1 MMPIVMLSIFIG
13 LFLIMNGV
21 YEQKLKNIE
30 NNPKIVYK
38 FIPRTYYEEQL
49 FDNNVSS
56 KLANMFNNDSQPWYM
71 KDQKNDLG
79 IIMKPKNEISIDG
92 S

>member
-1 MMPIVMLSIFIG
+1 MPIVMLAIFIG

-21 YEQKLKNIE
+21 YEQRLKSIE

-49 FDNNVSS
+49 FDNNVSA
-56 KLANMFNNDSQPWYM
+56 KVANMFANDNQPWYM
-71 KDQKNDLG
+71 KDQKDDLG
-79 IIMKPKNEISIDG
+79 IINRSKNKQ
-92 S
+92 

>member
-1 MMPIVMLSIFIG
+1 MPIVMLVIFLG

-21 YEQKLKNIE
+21 YEQRLKSIE

-49 FDNNVSS
+49 FDNVSS
-56 KLANMFNNDSQPWYM
+56 KVANLFANDSQPWYM
-71 KDQKNDLG
+71 KDQKDDLG
-79 IIMKPKNEISIDG
+79 IIFKPKNEITADRP
-92 S
+92 